1 MIVSQITA
9 SFVQTVLFAASFSG
23 HDAVTYTNTCF
34 VFHEKRDERS
44 ADKEKRIE
52 AYSCLFGE

>member
-9 SFVQTVLFAASFSG
+9 SFVRTDLFAASLSG

-34 VFHEKRDERS
+34 VFQVKRDERS

-52 AYSCLFGE
+52 AYSSLFGE